1 MQPGRAPSVDSGPN
15 VGAPN
20 VGNQGL
26 GLCAMRHAASFFII
40 SRCAAPLLIA
50 AGLAACSAVDQV
62 QTDMTRDW
70 RKFQTEVLKQPSGE
84 TGKRESGK
92 VQTARSAAP
101 AKSAAQPASKTP
113 VQNKAPN
120 TQIAQLRQR
129 AEDGEADA
137 QFQFGLRYDK
147 GEGIARDPEE
157 ALRWYRSAGE
167 QGHALGALNA
177 ALLYDS
183 GTAVDRDA
191 VAAASWYRK
200 AADAGNGRAA
210 YNLGLLYENGDGVV
224 QDKSQASAWYAKAQR
239 AGISAAG
246 PKLAALAPK
255 PQPAIQPSE
264 LAPAAAVAAAPSE
277 SLRLALAKDYSLG
290 ASTPDDPLLA
300 DAIRQAAD
308 NGDSQAACNLGM
320 RYVNG
325 RGVPRDWPQGEAWLR
340 RAAERGYAPA
350 QTNLAMLLASD
361 QNPQA
366 DNGEALMWASKA
378 ANAGYGPARAQLGMM
393 YANGRGVAPDS
404 RMADFWLASAQ
415 RDMREPPGSCAA
427 PAMKDALTAR

>member
-1 MQPGRAPSVDSGPN
+1 
-15 VGAPN
+15 
-20 VGNQGL
+20 
-26 GLCAMRHAASFFII
+26 MRLAASLPIF
-40 SRCAAPLLIA
+40 SRRAAMLMLA
-50 AGLAACSAVDQV
+50 MGLTACSAIDQV
-62 QTDMTRDW
+62 QGDMTRDW
-70 RKFQTEVLKQPSGE
+70 RKFQTEVLKQPSSG
-84 TGKRESGK
+84 TSKNESGK
-92 VQTARSAAP
+92 TQTARREAAGKPAAQSVSKSAAP
-101 AKSAAQPASKTP
+101 
-113 VQNKAPN
+113 NKAPA

-129 AEDGEADA
+129 AEDGDAEA
-137 QFQFGLRYDK
+137 QFQLGLCYDK
-147 GEGIARDPEE
+147 GDGIARDAEE

-183 GTAVDRDA
+183 GSAVDRDA
-191 VAAASWYRK
+191 VAAADWYRK

-210 YNLGLLYENGDGVV
+210 YNLGLLYENGDGVI
-224 QDKSQASAWYAKAQR
+224 QDKSQAIAWYAKAQR
-239 AGISAAG
+239 AGINAAG
-246 PKLAALAPK
+246 PKLAAIAPK
-255 PQPAIQPSE
+255 PQSVAPSE
-264 LAPAAAVAAAPSE
+264 LAPPAPVAAAPSE

-300 DAIRQAAD
+300 EAIRQAAD
-308 NGDSQAACNLGM
+308 NGDAQAACNLGM

-325 RGVPRDWPQGEAWLR
+325 RGVSRDWPQGEAWLR

-350 QTNLAMLLASD
+350 QTNLAMLLTSD

-393 YANGRGVAPDS
+393 YASGRGVAPDS

-415 RDMREPPGSCAA
+415 RDMREPAGSCAA
-427 PAMKDALTAR
+427 PAVRDALTAR